1 MEVKIQKI
9 VLPLLLC
16 LSLSAFAQ
24 GGSAPADSMVRLI
37 SAQSVQLIEKDGLTL
52 RKALEATFLHNGT
65 YLISDEAVWNVD
77 TKMINATGNVRVIQD
92 ETILTSDALDYDI
105 DASLAMFRGSL
116 VQLQDR
122 DRNTLRTNYL
132 DYNTKDSTA
141 VFSRGG
147 SFRDKDGQIIE
158 SIDGTYNSEKKLF
171 DFKGEVNMFT
181 DSVFIRTARIEY
193 STPTSRAVFP
203 EKVDFWKD
211 GYMLSSNRGVYT
223 RQDETFFF
231 YDGVHALS
239 ERQESW
245 SDSLYY
251 YRNPNN
257 ILLLGE
263 AQLQDTTR
271 HIAALADYIFYEDS
285 LSRVTMEKRAAVVLE
300 TREESKTDTLYFGAD
315 SFEYTAR
322 RMCDI
327 SDAEKN
333 TAKSRLDELFTDP
346 VGEYRTK
353 AAKEAAEAAAKAA
366 EDNPNIPKGP
376 ARGPSRKSDKPG
388 KGPEAAIP
396 AAPAADAIP
405 APAVADSVVAPAD
418 SLKAAADTLVV
429 PDTTRVGF
437 LLARGSVK
445 GFRQDIQIA
454 CDSMRYCDLDS
465 IARFYIDPVIWNE
478 GNRQYSSDSLFIL
491 VRESRM
497 DRASLMSN
505 AFILTQEDS
514 LLFDQIKGTEVM
526 AYFDTT
532 SRLRRFD
539 ALGGA
544 STIFFLREHD
554 ALATVNKV
562 ETKMMSGTFVE
573 GQIDRV
579 YYFDAP
585 KNDAY
590 PVVQLPRSEQR
601 LKGFNWQP
609 ERRPA
614 SKDDITTLTL
624 RPSERSA
631 YEAHP
636 RATFHITDKYFP
648 GYIASVYRSIEVR
661 DSLARIPKPAK
672 TEDSLQRREFAKDSL
687 MVASDSLG
695 AAVDSLAAKDS
706 LSAVSDS
713 LKVASDS
720 LGVSAPDSLAAPLT
734 KKQILEKQR
743 AEKRAAREAREKARL
758 EKKEAR
764 WAELDARDA
773 ARAEAKKAK
782 ALERKRARTLRL
794 LKAKQKQDAADA
806 AKLKKYIEKYEKQ
819 RAKKHS

>member
-1 MEVKIQKI
+1 MEVKNKKI
-9 VLPLLLC
+9 VLPLLLS
-16 LSLSAFAQ
+16 LSLPVFAQ

-65 YLISDEAVWNVD
+65 YLISDEAVWNVN
-77 TKMINATGNVRVIQD
+77 TKMINASGNVRVIQD

-193 STPTSRAVFP
+193 SAPTSRAVFP

-211 GYMLSSNRGVYT
+211 GYMLSSSRGVYT

-231 YDGVHALS
+231 YNGVHALS

-285 LSRVTMEKRAAVVLE
+285 LSRVTMKKRAAVVLE

-333 TAKSRLDELFTDP
+333 TAKARIDELFTDP
-346 VGEYRTK
+346 VGEYRMK

-376 ARGPSRKSDKPG
+376 GRSPAARKSGKPG
-388 KGPEAAIP
+388 KGSEAVASGVP
-396 AAPAADAIP
+396 AAADFV
-405 APAVADSVVAPAD
+405 PAVADSVVAPAD
-418 SLKAAADTLVV
+418 SLRTAADTLVV

-445 GFRQDIQIA
+445 GFRQDLQIA

-465 IARFYIDPVIWNE
+465 VARFYIDPVIWNE

-491 VRESRM
+491 VRENRM

-505 AFILTQEDS
+505 AFILTREDS

-544 STIFFLREHD
+544 SAMFFLREHD

-579 YYFDAP
+579 YYFDSP

-601 LKGFNWQP
+601 FKGFNWQP

-614 SKDDITTLTL
+614 SKNDITTLPL
-624 RPSERSA
+624 RPSERRE
-631 YEAHP
+631 YESHP

-648 GYIASVYRSIEVR
+648 GYIASVYRSIEIR
-661 DSLARIPKPAK
+661 DSLARIPKPVD
-672 TEDSLQRREFAKDSL
+672 TLGRQQSAKDSL
-687 MVASDSLG
+687 LVVPDTLG

-706 LSAVSDS
+706 LTAVSDS
-713 LKVASDS
+713 LKVAPDS
-720 LGVSAPDSLAAPLT
+720 LGVSVPDSLAAPLT

-773 ARAEAKKAK
+773 ARAEAKKEK